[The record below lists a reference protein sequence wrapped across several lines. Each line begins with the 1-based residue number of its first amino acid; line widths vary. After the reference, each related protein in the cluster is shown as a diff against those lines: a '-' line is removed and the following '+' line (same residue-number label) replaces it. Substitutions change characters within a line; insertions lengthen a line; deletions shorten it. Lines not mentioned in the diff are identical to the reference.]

1 VERPRVIV
9 KKKAIIKNESYPNE
23 IRYDE
28 NTLKLFKRLR
38 AKKSELLRKL
48 RIGDKPARLN
58 AIIEL
63 SCFSF
68 DDKVRQALEEVLLS
82 EPDSELRKEAIKAF
96 SNVKN
101 KRALSLLEKV
111 RVEDSDKEVRAEA
124 DHAIREI
131 NKS

>member
-1 VERPRVIV
+1 M
-9 KKKAIIKNESYPNE
+9 
-23 IRYDE
+23 
-28 NTLKLFKRLR
+28 KLFKRLR